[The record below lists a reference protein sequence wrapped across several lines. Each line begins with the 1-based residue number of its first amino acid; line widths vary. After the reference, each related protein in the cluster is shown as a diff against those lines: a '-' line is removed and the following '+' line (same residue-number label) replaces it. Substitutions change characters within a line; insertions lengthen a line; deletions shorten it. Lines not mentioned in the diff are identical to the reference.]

1 MERKN
6 DEEILLHFTERSFAM
21 NQQNPSGCSLPHHHG
36 DSMVPILEKMP
47 SQEIFDKV
55 ADIFSLINDATRLKI
70 LLILFHAEECVCNIA
85 AAIHMSPPAVSH
97 HLRVLKQS
105 GLIKSRRDGKETYY
119 TLTNTPEAHLLHRA
133 VDDIFDIQCETK
145 K

>member
-1 MERKN
+1 MYSMEKN
-6 DEEILLHFTERSFAM
+6 PFDPH
-21 NQQNPSGCSLPHHHG
+21 LPHHHG
-36 DSMVPILEKMP
+36 NQINLILERMP
-47 SQEIFDKV
+47 SQDVFDKV
-55 ADIFSLINDATRLKI
+55 ADIFGLINDATRLKI

-119 TLTNTPEAHLLHRA
+119 TLTDTPQAQLLHRV
-133 VDDIFDIQCETK
+133 VDDIFDIQCAK
-145 K
+145 Q